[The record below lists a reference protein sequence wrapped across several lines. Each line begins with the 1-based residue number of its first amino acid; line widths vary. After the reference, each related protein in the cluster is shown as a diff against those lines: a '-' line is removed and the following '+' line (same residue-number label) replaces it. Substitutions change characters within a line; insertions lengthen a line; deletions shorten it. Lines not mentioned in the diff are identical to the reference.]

1 MTARPATKTMT
12 DVATTLETHVSHF
25 RGLSDDDDDDDCGP
39 SPPAGSPYDGAYVA
53 YVRVGV

>member
-12 DVATTLETHVSHF
+12 DVATTLETHVSHL

-39 SPPAGSPYDGAYVA
+39 SSGVGAYDGAYVA